1 MSFQT
6 GVLNFALFTKLPS
19 LHLPSLLTPFIAV
32 RRRRGHWPPTR
43 RAPGRN
49 HLPRPRF
56 CPHTGIPGAFHA
68 RHAPPS
74 SFRSTRRGRRRRSR
88 RQCYT
93 RRRAVQPP
101 SPFKPSSSSHEPN
114 RSSPLSPRSLPE
126 SSSARASS
134 SADRRPPWP
143 PVVPEPS
150 SSHLRPS
157 PAPIDPGNGTLLPQR
172 SS

>member
-1 MSFQT
+1 MLYLRICPHSIFLS
-6 GVLNFALFTKLPS
+6 VPRRED
-19 LHLPSLLTPFIAV
+19 AV

-49 HLPRPRF
+49 RLPRPRF
-56 CPHTGIPGAFHA
+56 CPHTGIPGALHA

-101 SPFKPSSSSHEPN
+101 SPLKPSSPFHDAKLKFASS
-114 RSSPLSPRSLPE
+114 
-126 SSSARASS
+126 SSSARAR
-134 SADRRPPWP
+134 ARAPCARGATHHRHGRRARLVVASPPP
-143 PVVPEPS
+143 IPI
-150 SSHLRPS
+150 S
-157 PAPIDPGNGTLLPQR
+157 PN
-172 SS
+172 